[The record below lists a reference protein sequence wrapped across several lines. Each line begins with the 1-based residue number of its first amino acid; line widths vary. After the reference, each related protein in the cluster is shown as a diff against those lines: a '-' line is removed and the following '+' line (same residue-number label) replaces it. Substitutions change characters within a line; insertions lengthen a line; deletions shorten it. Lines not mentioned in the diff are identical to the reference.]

1 LREVCYWYHSH
12 HIRGRTLG
20 DSWGRELG
28 EYTVNYTLTQYTYAL
43 VVTIPTIPT
52 TPSRRGRGERVL
64 LVLTILTYYS
74 KYYTAARLL
83 NPGTTSNLVRRTAEV
98 GTDMHIHT
106 YTTLSPVRLLC
117 ELELYDNTLWPVR
130 GKRIS
135 STSIHSMAPRP
146 IERTQCTLLLYLS
159 LESSSMILSLS
170 LSPG

>member
-1 LREVCYWYHSH
+1 MA
-12 HIRGRTLG
+12 
-20 DSWGRELG
+20 LG
-28 EYTVNYTLTQYTYAL
+28 EYTVDDAVHIYHTYSVHICSSSSNNTSSNYTNHIVA
-43 VVTIPTIPT
+43 PSSRRKGPT
-52 TPSRRGRGERVL
+52 TLHTSS
-64 LVLTILTYYS
+64 TYYS

-83 NPGTTSNLVRRTAEV
+83 NPGTTSNLVRRSAEECGG
-98 GTDMHIHT
+98 GTDMHMHT
-106 YTTLSPVRLLC
+106 YTTLSPVRLLLC